1 MKYQVRILKKL
12 YNLIIGAFKD
22 FDNANEYKKI
32 FVREYNISP
41 KIIRNKN
48 ESWYFLCDE
57 SSNNMN
63 KLLKRT
69 KELEN
74 LDEKKIIFGRP
85 WIYFE

>member
-1 MKYQVRILKKL
+1 
-12 YNLIIGAFKD
+12 
-22 FDNANEYKKI
+22 
-32 FVREYNISP
+32 
-41 KIIRNKN
+41 
-48 ESWYFLCDE
+48 
-57 SSNNMN
+57 MN